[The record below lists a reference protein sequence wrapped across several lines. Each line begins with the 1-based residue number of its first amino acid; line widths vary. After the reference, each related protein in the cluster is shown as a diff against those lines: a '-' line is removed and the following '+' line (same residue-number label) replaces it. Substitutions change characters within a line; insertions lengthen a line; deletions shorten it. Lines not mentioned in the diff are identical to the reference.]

1 MSQVSLTCT
10 ISIELARRS
19 GMKPLTQPSLLPR
32 ERALLDRVIADME
45 RGGIN
50 YALVSETGST
60 ANDGIFEGVAVW
72 RGHQSIKI

>member
-1 MSQVSLTCT
+1 MSENT
-10 ISIELARRS
+10 ISVELARRA
-19 GMKPLTQPSLLPR
+19 GMKPLTQPYRLPH
-32 ERALLDRVIADME
+32 ERILLDRVIADMK

-50 YALVSETGST
+50 YALVSEKGST